1 MDRSE
6 AKVTLGILYREWTWR
21 KLDTRRGIEKL
32 IYTDLGYGY
41 RKDMRVVQN
50 VGRPI
55 VKFRFDI
62 GPYLGGTVTSTP
74 THFSI
79 STMGTSD
86 RIKWMAMPG
95 GDLFIRQR
103 KGKSWQKALKVNDF
117 FDDVSDIQDG
127 ELDLLEVLMP
137 GAIQELPKLLPGLL
151 GVDAALEER
160 FYGNKFG
167 S

>member
-1 MDRSE
+1 MVRSE

-21 KLDTRRGIEKL
+21 KLDTRRGIENL
-32 IYTDLGYGY
+32 IYTDYGFY

-62 GPYLGGTVTSTP
+62 GSYLGGTVTSTP

-79 STMGTSD
+79 STVGAND
-86 RIKWMAMPG
+86 RIKWMAMPC

-137 GAIQELPKLLPGLL
+137 GAIQQLPKLLPGLL